1 MLDCEFKSIQL
12 EKELNRIKEKNKFK
26 TEFLSN
32 VAYDIKKPINKI
44 FETNNNLIENKGKY
58 NSENINNHTRLVK
71 QNCYRLIRLL
81 NNIEYVSRIDNGTC
95 TLELRK
101 CDIVKLLENIVK
113 ISKTYTDKKG
123 IDISF
128 KSEVNKKIL
137 SLDIDKVEK
146 IILNILSNAIKN
158 I

>member
-1 MLDCEFKSIQL
+1 MYF
-12 EKELNRIKEKNKFK
+12 RIK
-26 TEFLSN
+26 
-32 VAYDIKKPINKI
+32 
-44 FETNNNLIENKGKY
+44 
-58 NSENINNHTRLVK
+58 
-71 QNCYRLIRLL
+71 
-81 NNIEYVSRIDNGTC
+81 RI
-95 TLELRK
+95 

-146 IILNILSNAIKN
+146 II
-158 I
+158 